1 MYDYPPLPPEQRRAE
16 LVRIL
21 ARGVLRHIRRAS
33 VTPKIKQKLSES
45 AKKGLDVPGD
55 LRTDVSA
62 S

>member
-1 MYDYPPLPPEQRRAE
+1 MSDYPPLPPEQRCVE

-21 ARGVLRHIRRAS
+21 ARGVLRHIRRTPA
-33 VTPKIKQKLSES
+33 TPKIKQRFSEFP
-45 AKKGLDVPGD
+45 KKGLDVPGY

>member
-1 MYDYPPLPPEQRRAE
+1 MSDYRNLSSEQRRRE

-21 ARGVLRHIRRAS
+21 VRGVLRHFGRAS
-33 VTPKIKQKLSES
+33 AIPKIKQKLSEFPE
-45 AKKGLDVPGD
+45 KGLDVPGD